1 MPYSS
6 YVSVPRVRVT
16 LIVMDVLDVVMNAP
30 TDDPTW
36 GLRICEATGHGPG
49 SVYPCLERLLKAGW
63 LEDHWEE
70 PPPGDRPRRRFYTIT
85 GAGRTGY
92 QEAATAR
99 AARKAAWTHL
109 APRSEGTV

>member
-1 MPYSS
+1 M
-6 YVSVPRVRVT
+6 RVT

-63 LEDHWEE
+63 L
-70 PPPGDRPRRRFYTIT
+70 
-85 GAGRTGY
+85 
-92 QEAATAR
+92 
-99 AARKAAWTHL
+99 
-109 APRSEGTV
+109 